1 VPPSPK
7 LVRCLFLLFIGAG
20 PACGGAA
27 AKGAG
32 FGVRPVA
39 SINADEGIRQ
49 DVVSLETNP
58 KVDRAQVR
66 LTVLEQHARERLDRA
81 LLALSRAAGETG
93 FTDLG
98 VLVELSARQIE
109 RGSLGAG
116 SESAADLANA
126 EANLTRVLAI
136 DEHSASAF
144 TQLALLHLAKAKTRG
159 RRELELAMGICLQA
173 MREHPAYA
181 PLRNTTGLVEFE
193 LRDGAGA
200 IREFEAAVKLDGS
213 YSEAQMNLAAS
224 LLSTR
229 RFEAAERA
237 YDRVLDVSNDYE
249 ALLGRALARRGQIN
263 DANFR
268 AQVASV
274 DSDLERCKEL
284 DPERPEAYYNQAI
297 LAERFQVTVAP
308 TEKATSVLERARSLF
323 DTVIAK
329 AAERPEYAR
338 EIRLAKQRVRDLSSK

>member
-1 VPPSPK
+1 
-7 LVRCLFLLFIGAG
+7 
-20 PACGGAA
+20 
-27 AKGAG
+27 
-32 FGVRPVA
+32 
-39 SINADEGIRQ
+39 
-49 DVVSLETNP
+49 
-58 KVDRAQVR
+58 
-66 LTVLEQHARERLDRA
+66 
-81 LLALSRAAGETG
+81 
-93 FTDLG
+93 
-98 VLVELSARQIE
+98 
-109 RGSLGAG
+109 
-116 SESAADLANA
+116 
-126 EANLTRVLAI
+126 
-136 DEHSASAF
+136 
-144 TQLALLHLAKAKTRG
+144 
-159 RRELELAMGICLQA
+159 MGICLQA

-181 PLRNTTGLVEFE
+181 PLRNTAGLVEFE

-200 IREFEAAVKLDGS
+200 IREFEAAVKLDAS

-224 LLSTR
+224 LLATR

-297 LAERFQVTVAP
+297 LAERFQVAAAT
-308 TEKATSVLERARSLF
+308 TDKATSVLERARSLF
-323 DTVIAK
+323 DTFIAK